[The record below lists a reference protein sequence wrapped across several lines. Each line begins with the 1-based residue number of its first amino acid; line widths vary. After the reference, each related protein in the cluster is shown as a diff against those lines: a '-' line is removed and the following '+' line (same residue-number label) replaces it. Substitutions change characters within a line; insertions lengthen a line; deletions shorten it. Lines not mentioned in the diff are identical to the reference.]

1 MWLETANS
9 YVSAHWL
16 NISQL
21 PNIGALANTL
31 PLVLEQ
37 PASGK
42 QPAGFILY
50 FQLHN
55 LLVAQTGWLANK
67 SPFIHDSVKPLHYSR
82 HTRGMHYANRPEAG
96 LIWEYIST
104 HVNTANQHVHPVN
117 YCSIPKVSCR
127 AS

>member
-42 QPAGFILY
+42 QPAGLILY

-55 LLVAQTGWLANK
+55 LLVAQTGWLAGYRPSGVFLQAANIARWLDTA
-67 SPFIHDSVKPLHYSR
+67 SAAHGITFYHEQEQVICGA
-82 HTRGMHYANRPEAG
+82 TIFGAAYAALTG
-96 LIWEYIST
+96 
-104 HVNTANQHVHPVN
+104 
-117 YCSIPKVSCR
+117 CR
-127 AS
+127 LL

>member
-16 NISQL
+16 NTSQL
-21 PNIGALANTL
+21 PNIGALANINTL

-42 QPAGFILY
+42 QPAGLILY

-55 LLVAQTGWLANK
+55 LLVAQTGWLAGYRP
-67 SPFIHDSVKPLHYSR
+67 SGVFLLA
-82 HTRGMHYANRPEAG
+82 ANRPVAAHGITFYQQVKSRSSAERRYLG
-96 LIWEYIST
+96 QPMPL
-104 HVNTANQHVHPVN
+104 
-117 YCSIPKVSCR
+117 
-127 AS
+127 

>member
-42 QPAGFILY
+42 QPAGLILY

-55 LLVAQTGWLANK
+55 LLVAQTGWLAGYRPSGVFLQAANIGQVARHGIG
-67 SPFIHDSVKPLHYSR
+67 SSWDYILPRTRAGHLRRYLGQPMPL
-82 HTRGMHYANRPEAG
+82 
-96 LIWEYIST
+96 
-104 HVNTANQHVHPVN
+104 
-117 YCSIPKVSCR
+117 
-127 AS
+127 

>member
-55 LLVAQTGWLANK
+55 LLVAQTGWLAGYRPSGVFLQAANIGRWQLMGLHFTTNK
-67 SPFIHDSVKPLHYSR
+67 SR
-82 HTRGMHYANRPEAG
+82 AG
-96 LIWEYIST
+96 HLRSDDIWGSL
-104 HVNTANQHVHPVN
+104 
-117 YCSIPKVSCR
+117 CR
-127 AS
+127 SNWL